1 MRNENILFS
10 IELKSNE
17 NFAKMKNVHENEVK
31 TFIKNTSKF
40 AKENFRQFF
49 FNENFDET
57 TADILPPPPPFLS
70 FILTFNIR

>member
-49 FNENFDET
+49 ST
-57 TADILPPPPPFLS
+57 KILMKPQQTYSPLLPPSYHLF
-70 FILTFNIR
+70 

>member
-49 FNENFDET
+49 FNENFDENHSRHT
-57 TADILPPPPPFLS
+57 PPSSPLPIIYSDF
-70 FILTFNIR
+70 